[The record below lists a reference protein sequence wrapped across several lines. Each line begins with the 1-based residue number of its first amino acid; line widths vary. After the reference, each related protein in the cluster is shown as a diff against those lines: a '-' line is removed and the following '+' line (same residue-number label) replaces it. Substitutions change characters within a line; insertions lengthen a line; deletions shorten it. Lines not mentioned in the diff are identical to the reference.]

1 MKKPNQPTKKPP
13 RQTKKSQTHQKS
25 QILVAFHN
33 LCFILPQSTWPN
45 SHWHPFVL
53 PHPPKYSMVAARFE
67 WVLNGAEGGDQV
79 WLPWPPLPAPNFSRI
94 IPFPTSSPC
103 WCHPCAASGAP
114 AGWAGQGELG
124 KWAFFKMVFFTA
136 SDREPGRILIG
147 ILDDSGISGGFRGRS
162 HFPAAFLCWD
172 TKPAWIRGW
181 RGWHAPAAP
190 FPLVKMDF
198 WSFANTAYE
207 LRQWT
212 WAAVRFCVDI
222 YVFVKKKVII
232 SVFESIGPWVFQE

>member
-124 KWAFFKMVFFTA
+124 KWLFLKCFFWLPLTVSLEGSSLEFWM
-136 SDREPGRILIG
+136 IL
-147 ILDDSGISGGFRGRS
+147 
-162 HFPAAFLCWD
+162 AFLEVSEEGPISLLPFCAGTRSLPGSEAGGAGMPQLLFFPSWKWIFGALQTQLMSWGSEHELQWD
-172 TKPAWIRGW
+172 FVLI
-181 RGWHAPAAP
+181 
-190 FPLVKMDF
+190 F
-198 WSFANTAYE
+198 
-207 LRQWT
+207 
-212 WAAVRFCVDI
+212 
-222 YVFVKKKVII
+222 VFLLKKKVII

>member
-124 KWAFFKMVFFTA
+124 KWALFKMVFFTA

-172 TKPAWIRGW
+172 TEAGGAGMPQLLLFPSWKWIFGALQTQLMSW
-181 RGWHAPAAP
+181 GSEHELQW
-190 FPLVKMDF
+190 DF
-198 WSFANTAYE
+198 VLIFMF
-207 LRQWT
+207 LL
-212 WAAVRFCVDI
+212 
-222 YVFVKKKVII
+222 KKK
-232 SVFESIGPWVFQE
+232 SNN